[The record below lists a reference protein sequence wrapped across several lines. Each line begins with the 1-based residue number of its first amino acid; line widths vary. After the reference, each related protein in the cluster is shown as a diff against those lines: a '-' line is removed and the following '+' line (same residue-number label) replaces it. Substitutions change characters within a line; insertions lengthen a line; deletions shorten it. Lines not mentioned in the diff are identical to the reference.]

1 MADYGYPIEPLGSY
15 GTPGLGTP
23 VEPLQSYGFPGLGF
37 QMQPLESYGFRGL
50 GTPIEP
56 LQSYGFKME
65 PISNSGQSWGSP
77 PRPTRQR
84 NRLKD
89 LLSMYLPDE
98 FTMMFK

>member
-15 GTPGLGTP
+15 GFPGLGTP

-56 LQSYGFKME
+56 LQSYGYKME

-77 PRPTRQR
+77 RVRRGKGTGSKTCCQCTCPMS
-84 NRLKD
+84 
-89 LLSMYLPDE
+89 LL
-98 FTMMFK
+98 